1 MAKTTREPVSHLQ
14 RLARWKEAVRE
25 TAPQNRARGREIS
38 TDQML
43 DEGRSAEVGVQAIY
57 DEETLALC
65 RLAAFKP
72 KHPLAQ
78 AKGPLCAVVAI
89 RRQRARLWALI
100 SSLLWLQEMNLG
112 LQAHGRA
119 DLMSHLTEYNV

>member
-1 MAKTTREPVSHLQ
+1 MDWKTVAKTTREPVSHLQ

-43 DEGRSAEVGVQAIY
+43 DEGRSAE
-57 DEETLALC
+57 
-65 RLAAFKP
+65 
-72 KHPLAQ
+72 
-78 AKGPLCAVVAI
+78 
-89 RRQRARLWALI
+89 
-100 SSLLWLQEMNLG
+100 EMNLG